1 MGPSATINRMFS
13 TPWMRRLFALPGA
26 AAIGALLVAAL
37 PADGLACGTAGCS
50 LASRG
55 DDGRLAR
62 GRFQVDASFRYVD
75 QDRRMWAHG
84 PVLVSGAP
92 DPEVLRPRVDYETR
106 RLVPGYHHDWAS
118 RGQFV
123 QVDVAYG
130 LTDRL
135 TVVGS
140 WPLLTSRTMDH
151 LYIPGGAAANH
162 THSGLSTASRVDL
175 TTRGA
180 GDAQVTFRYATSA
193 KVLIG
198 AAIKA
203 PSGEYRLRDET
214 DAIGDPMIQPGTG
227 AWAFAG
233 TAQYSSRLP
242 RFGATWGA
250 SALFQRSLANPLG
263 YRMGDE
269 AYFTARVARPVAG
282 PLSATLQVK
291 AFLVGRSHFIGQPS
305 SSTGLTTVTLAP
317 GLRFKL
323 PARAALY
330 GSLQWPVFQ
339 HVNEGQLGT
348 TAVVQVGISRSF

>member
-1 MGPSATINRMFS
+1 MKMLPTAGMKRPCVM
-13 TPWMRRLFALPGA
+13 PGA
-26 AAIGALLVAAL
+26 VAIAALLLAAL
-37 PADGLACGTAGCS
+37 PSDGLACGTAGCS

-55 DDGRLAR
+55 DEGRLAR
-62 GRFQVDASFRYVD
+62 GRFQVDTSFRYVD
-75 QDRRMWAHG
+75 QDRRMWSHG
-84 PVLVSGAP
+84 PVVVDGAP
-92 DPEVLRPRVDYETR
+92 DPEVLRPRVDYESG

-140 WPLLTSRTMDH
+140 WPLLTRRTMDH

-162 THSGLSTASRVDL
+162 THSGLSTFSRVDL

-180 GDAQVTFRYATSA
+180 GDAQVSLRYAISS

-198 AAIKA
+198 AALKT
-203 PSGEYRLRDET
+203 PSGDYRLLDET

-233 TAQYSSRLP
+233 TAQYSSRRP
-242 RFGATWGA
+242 RLGATWGA
-250 SALFQRSLANPLG
+250 SFLFQRSLANPLG

-269 AYFTARVARPVAG
+269 AYVTARAARPVAG
-282 PLSATLQVK
+282 ALSATLQAK
-291 AFLVGRSHFIGQPS
+291 AFLIGRSDFRGQSS
-305 SSTGLTTVTLAP
+305 SSTGSATITLAP
-317 GLRFKL
+317 GLRMKL

-330 GSLQWPVFQ
+330 GSVQLPVFQ

-348 TAVVQVGISRSF
+348 TAVLQLGISRSF

>member
-1 MGPSATINRMFS
+1 VYPNRRSGTIEAMVPAARFATVM
-13 TPWMRRLFALPGA
+13 T
-26 AAIGALLVAAL
+26 AAL
-37 PADGLACGTAGCS
+37 AALVLAGDVLACGTAGCS

-55 DDGRLAR
+55 DEGRLAR

-75 QDRRMWAHG
+75 QDRRMWDHG
-84 PVLVSGAP
+84 PVVVSGAA
-92 DPEVLRPRVDYETR
+92 DPEVLRPRVDYDSG

-118 RGQFV
+118 RGRFL

-151 LYIPGGAAANH
+151 LYVPGGAAANH
-162 THSGLSTASRVDL
+162 AHSTLTTFSRVDL

-180 GDAQVTFRYATSA
+180 GDAQVSIRYALSSRIA
-193 KVLIG
+193 IG
-198 AAIKA
+198 GAIKA
-203 PSGEYRLRDET
+203 PSGDYRLRDET

-227 AWAFAG
+227 AWALAG
-233 TAQYSSRLP
+233 TAQYSSRLA
-242 RFGATWGA
+242 RLGATWGA
-250 SALFQRSLANPLG
+250 SALVQKSLENPLG

-269 AYFTARVARPVAG
+269 AYVTTRVTRPVAG
-282 PLSATLQVK
+282 PLSASLQAK
-291 AFLVGRSHFIGQPS
+291 AIHVGRSHFLGQAS
-305 SSTGLTTVTLAP
+305 SSTGSTTISLAP
-317 GLRFKL
+317 GVRLKL

-330 GSLQWPVFQ
+330 GSVQWPVFQ

-348 TAVVQVGISRSF
+348 TAVVQVGISRTF